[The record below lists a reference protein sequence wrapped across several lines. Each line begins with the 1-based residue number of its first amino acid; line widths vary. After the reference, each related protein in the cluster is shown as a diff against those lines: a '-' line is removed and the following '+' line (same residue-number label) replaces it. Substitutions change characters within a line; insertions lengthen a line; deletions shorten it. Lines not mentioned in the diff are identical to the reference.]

1 VGFAL
6 QRNARAGRQENDD
19 GGGGRILLSSFQDT
33 QCTSHAHT
41 PNTGHTTMPNP
52 LPASPLLLLVLVGS
66 LLSLSHAFSTPSRP
80 PSPHSPYDRRPP
92 PSTPPSTPAT
102 KDRGSNLYRPFN
114 PLLGPGSRVA
124 IAGAD
129 APEESNNLSRLITK
143 KLFASQMRPYL
154 LVPSMDKVPTGLGF
168 DQYKGLTRYI
178 CTQPVDERKEGDG
191 KISEIDGLVLC
202 SEKGYTAKQVRELLA
217 RVEEVEEEDGRGGG
231 GGTGEKKRLK
241 RVVMLSSLG
250 VNRREDVFWK
260 LRQFGVD
267 LEERV
272 SLVVLWVGR
281 AGGRE
286 GKREREGLVCEWRVR
301 RAEGREGGR
310 RGLRIL

>member
-1 VGFAL
+1 
-6 QRNARAGRQENDD
+6 
-19 GGGGRILLSSFQDT
+19 
-33 QCTSHAHT
+33 
-41 PNTGHTTMPNP
+41 MPKP
-52 LPASPLLLLVLVGS
+52 LPPSSLPPLLLVLAAL
-66 LLSLSHAFSTPSRP
+66 LLSVSQVHAFSSPSRP

-92 PSTPPSTPAT
+92 PTTPPSTPAT
-102 KDRGSNLYRPFN
+102 EDRGSNLYRPFN

-129 APEESNNLSRLITK
+129 ALRGDLSLARLCTK
-143 KLFASQMRPYL
+143 KLFKSQMRPYL

-191 KISEIDGLVLC
+191 KISSEIDGMVLC
-202 SEKGYTAKQVRELLA
+202 NEKGYTAKQVRELLA

-231 GGTGEKKRLK
+231 GGTGEKKGLK

-250 VNRREDVFWK
+250 VNRREDVIWK
-260 LRQFGVD
+260 LRLFGVD

-272 SLVVLWVGR
+272 SLVVVGG
-281 AGGRE
+281 GGRE
-286 GKREREGLVCEWRVR
+286 GES
-301 RAEGREGGR
+301 
-310 RGLRIL
+310 RGLRDL